1 MNQRSVSD
9 RRRAIYTG
17 LQEFMDEATVLKAV
31 KHWENRYIDQPSL
44 ALQRFVAD
52 ICQTQDLKE
61 KRSAILRSLIKAMSQ
76 DSATLLADPRGSD
89 AESMAINPVS
99 ASQAFAELMLAMMSQ
114 LDDELQHKLR
124 IDLFAALRQ
133 RQLPL
138 PTLEAL
144 QRWLGNRQALEL
156 GNASPALLQKL
167 LNQYYVLLCE
177 NIGPVRA
184 DKILASGVRRVQHE
198 HPKLDVFLDELL

>member
-1 MNQRSVSD
+1 MSTRSVRD

-17 LQEFMDEATVLKAV
+17 LQSFMDEDTVLKAIT
-31 KHWENRYIDQPSL
+31 HWENRYIDQPSL

-52 ICQTQDLKE
+52 ICQTQELKE
-61 KRSAILRSLIKAMSQ
+61 KRAAILRSLIQAMGQ
-76 DSATLLADPRGSD
+76 DTESLMADPRGEG
-89 AESMAINPVS
+89 AESAAVNPVS
-99 ASQAFAELMLAMMSQ
+99 ASQAFAELMLAMMAQ

-138 PTLEAL
+138 STLEAL
-144 QRWLGNRQALEL
+144 QRWLGNRQALKL
-156 GNASPALLQKL
+156 GNVAPAMLQKL

-184 DKILASGVRRVQHE
+184 DKILAKGVAKVQHE
-198 HPKLDVFLDELL
+198 HPQLDAFLDELL

>member
-1 MNQRSVSD
+1 MNKRSVSD

-17 LQEFMDEATVLKAV
+17 LQGFMDEAAVLKAV
-31 KHWENRYIDQPSL
+31 THWENRYIEQPSL

-52 ICQTQDLKE
+52 ICQTPELKE
-61 KRSAILRSLIKAMSQ
+61 KRSSMLRNLIKVMGQ

-89 AESMAINPVS
+89 AENIVVNPIS
-99 ASQAFAELMLAMMSQ
+99 ASQAFAELMLAMMAQ
-114 LDDELQHKLR
+114 LDDDLQHKLR

-138 PTLEAL
+138 TTLEAL

-156 GNASPALLQKL
+156 GNAPPALLQKL

-177 NIGPVRA
+177 DIGPVRA
-184 DKILASGVRRVQHE
+184 DKILARGVSQVQHE
-198 HPKLDVFLDELL
+198 HPKLDVFLDGLL

>member
-1 MNQRSVSD
+1 MSNRSVSD

-17 LQEFMDEATVLKAV
+17 LQTFMDEDAVLKAV
-31 KHWENRYIDQPSL
+31 THWENRYIDQPSL

-52 ICQTQDLKE
+52 ICQTPELKE
-61 KRSAILRSLIKAMSQ
+61 KRSAILRSLIQVMGQ
-76 DSATLLADPRGSD
+76 DSATLMADPRGAS
-89 AESMAINPVS
+89 AESAAINPIS
-99 ASQAFAELMLAMMSQ
+99 ASQAFAELMLAMMAQ

-138 PTLEAL
+138 TTLEAL
-144 QRWLGNRQALEL
+144 QRWLGNRQALQL
-156 GNASPALLQKL
+156 GNAAPAMLQKL

-184 DKILASGVRRVQHE
+184 DKILARGVAQVQHE